1 MNTRSIAH
9 EHLAHPRS
17 LTAFRSMKL
26 LAGGYL
32 AISVLALMAIVVL
45 RGDHAA
51 VNAAVWTRGTIV
63 AASALLTY
71 ALTARAARGSRRAYL
86 RLRII
91 TAVMVAAIA
100 VIIAL
105 PRHLPAMDEDG
116 AGYLRA
122 PLDRRRRN
130 RQRQASAIAVRH
142 QVDQA
147 YPRSR

>member
-105 PRHLPAMDEDG
+105 PRT
-116 AGYLRA
+116 
-122 PLDRRRRN
+122 RN
-130 RQRQASAIAVRH
+130 QNT
-142 QVDQA
+142 
-147 YPRSR
+147 SRYR